1 MIYFHDNASQA
12 AMQKAIDARTM
23 SMKAFE
29 ERGNSE
35 KVLQL
40 AYIISDMVIDKA
52 IVLDNKAHKRT

>member
-12 AMQKAIDARTM
+12 AMQLAIDARTK

-29 ERGNSE
+29 ELGNSE

-52 IVLDNKAHKRT
+52 IVLDNKAHKE